1 MKKERLTREDWRDP
15 KSTMWEKVDELNIPY
30 QAKQGMKDVLRKLAE
45 YEDGEIKTQR
55 MYDHMKNTLRDIK
68 NIIGKNDISDDEKL
82 KGVELNIHL
91 LESVECGEVI
101 TSK

>member
-1 MKKERLTREDWRDP
+1 M
-15 KSTMWEKVDELNIPY
+15 S
-30 QAKQGMKDVLRKLAE
+30 G
-45 YEDGEIKTQR
+45 R
-55 MYDHMKNTLRDIK
+55 MYDHMRNTLRDIK
-68 NIIGKNDISDDEKL
+68 NIIERNDISDDEKL